1 MLRKPFTAVLMPY
14 LEKFEKLLPS
24 LEEVTLEIIRC
35 NCIPDLLY
43 GTEAEAC
50 LLNKTDLSSLDFFI
64 NRLFMKLF
72 NEQY

>member
-1 MLRKPFTAVLMPY
+1 MPY

-24 LEEVTLEIIRC
+24 LEVTLEIIRC